1 MPLKIGDLQK
11 YLISVTKEGENNFYG
26 WGVDADLKDSK
37 MNAVYLGDAS
47 LVFGRDYYQKVN
59 EKNTEALQIYKIC
72 SFYVKRIRIQKC

>member
-1 MPLKIGDLQK
+1 MPLKNGDLQK

-47 LVFGRDYYQKVN
+47 LG
-59 EKNTEALQIYKIC
+59 
-72 SFYVKRIRIQKC
+72 